1 MKHSTNNE
9 ETLELKM
16 ILLGESA
23 VGKTSIISRYVD
35 DAFSANIMTSTTMSY
50 VLKYITI
57 NNQKILLS
65 IWDTVGQERFR
76 SLSKLF
82 FNDTKIV
89 VLVYSI
95 TDKKTFEELDFWL
108 NLYKECI
115 GDEAILGIAGNKAD
129 LFLEQ
134 EVNEEKGEEYAKK
147 NGGIFEMISAK
158 ENKLGLDNFINK
170 LIIECLKK
178 FPNLITNKKSIK
190 LFQQDTERE
199 ELKAGCC
206 TGKKNKR
213 ILRKYSDIIKENKG
227 IINIVFLGEI
237 STGKTNIIN
246 RITKKDFNKDEEH
259 TSGLIDYYY
268 KYKNGKMILDVLLN
282 DVDNNKKKS
291 TEFINIIKKSSIYF
305 LVYDVKDRSSFINID
320 YWIEVI
326 KKIKENIKEDL
337 LYILANKNDLSDGE
351 KNIKSI
357 EEGRNLAQE
366 YNAKFKAISAKD
378 NEGIQGIIEE
388 SINSYLEGS

>member
-1 MKHSTNNE
+1 MKHSINNG

-50 VLKYITI
+50 VQKYITI

-199 ELKAGCC
+199 ELKAG
-206 TGKKNKR
+206 
-213 ILRKYSDIIKENKG
+213 L
-227 IINIVFLGEI
+227 
-237 STGKTNIIN
+237 
-246 RITKKDFNKDEEH
+246 FNVNLN
-259 TSGLIDYYY
+259 LID
-268 KYKNGKMILDVLLN
+268 
-282 DVDNNKKKS
+282 
-291 TEFINIIKKSSIYF
+291 
-305 LVYDVKDRSSFINID
+305 
-320 YWIEVI
+320 
-326 KKIKENIKEDL
+326 
-337 LYILANKNDLSDGE
+337 LS
-351 KNIKSI
+351 
-357 EEGRNLAQE
+357 
-366 YNAKFKAISAKD
+366 
-378 NEGIQGIIEE
+378 
-388 SINSYLEGS
+388 

>member
-1 MKHSTNNE
+1 
-9 ETLELKM
+9 
-16 ILLGESA
+16 
-23 VGKTSIISRYVD
+23 
-35 DAFSANIMTSTTMSY
+35 MTSTTMSY
-50 VLKYITI
+50 VQKYITI

-206 TGKKNKR
+206 TGKKK
-213 ILRKYSDIIKENKG
+213 
-227 IINIVFLGEI
+227 
-237 STGKTNIIN
+237 
-246 RITKKDFNKDEEH
+246 
-259 TSGLIDYYY
+259 
-268 KYKNGKMILDVLLN
+268 
-282 DVDNNKKKS
+282 
-291 TEFINIIKKSSIYF
+291 
-305 LVYDVKDRSSFINID
+305 
-320 YWIEVI
+320 
-326 KKIKENIKEDL
+326 
-337 LYILANKNDLSDGE
+337 
-351 KNIKSI
+351 
-357 EEGRNLAQE
+357 
-366 YNAKFKAISAKD
+366 
-378 NEGIQGIIEE
+378 
-388 SINSYLEGS
+388 